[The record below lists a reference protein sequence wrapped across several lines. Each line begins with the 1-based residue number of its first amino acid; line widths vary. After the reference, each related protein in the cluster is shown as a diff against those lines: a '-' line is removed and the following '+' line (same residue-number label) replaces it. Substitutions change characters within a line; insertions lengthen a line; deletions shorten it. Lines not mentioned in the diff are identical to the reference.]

1 MPIDHFS
8 YGAVTPTLSYT
19 LSVLGSLLGLVCTA
33 RARAMEDT
41 KRRARW
47 LLLAAWS
54 IGGTGI
60 WVMHFM
66 AMLGFSVAG
75 IPIRYDLATT
85 VASWI
90 TAVVVV
96 GIGLFIVGFGQPNP
110 LKIIMGGVV
119 TGLGVAAM
127 HYTGMAAM
135 RMPAIVHYDQTLVAA
150 SIAIAVVAAT
160 VALWFTVTVRRG
172 VMVLVSALVMG
183 VAVNGM
189 HFTGMFAMSV
199 EPDPQPGPVTGIMP
213 IYFVAP
219 IALFVILVVIVLLT
233 ALISR
238 GGMDD
243 TGSGSDSGTDV
254 LTRRLLA
261 EAAPRPGAATGGGA
275 PRPGTRIAGAF
286 GVRPSR

>member
-1 MPIDHFS
+1 MPIDHFT
-8 YGAVTPTLSYT
+8 YGAVTPTLSYA

-33 RARAMEDT
+33 RARAMEDS

-66 AMLGFSVAG
+66 AMLGFTVPG

-90 TAVVVV
+90 TAIVVV
-96 GIGLFIVGFGQPNP
+96 GIGLFVVGFGEPNP
-110 LKIIMGGVV
+110 VKIVLGGVV

-160 VALWFTVTVRRG
+160 VALWFTVTVKRG
-172 VMVLVSALVMG
+172 SMILVAALVMG

-199 EPDPQPGPVTGIMP
+199 EPHPNPGPVSGLMP

-243 TGSGSDSGTDV
+243 PESEEDSGTDV

-261 EAAPRPGAATGGGA
+261 EAARPGSGA
-275 PRPGTRIAGAF
+275 GSAGPARPGTRIAGAF